1 MNIMGKVTAIVL
13 AAGKG
18 NRMHSEIPKQYLEV
32 YNKPILYYALHASE
46 RYLHQKTKLI
56 QGDYSNIKVTTPDD
70 LDAVLNFFKKNKKSC

>member
-46 RYLHQKTKLI
+46 RYLH
-56 QGDYSNIKVTTPDD
+56 
-70 LDAVLNFFKKNKKSC
+70 

>member
-18 NRMHSEIPKQYLEV
+18 KRMHSEIPKQYLEV
-32 YNKPILYYALHASE
+32 YNKPILYYALRASE
-46 RYLHQKTKLI
+46 RYLHQKTKVI
-56 QGDYSNIKVTTPDD
+56 QGDYSNIKVTTLDD

>member
-32 YNKPILYYALHASE
+32 YNKPILYYALHAFEQS
-46 RYLHQKTKLI
+46 QV
-56 QGDYSNIKVTTPDD
+56 DNIVLVTRQEDIAYCKEQIID
-70 LDAVLNFFKKNKKSC
+70 KYGI